1 MPAPNISISISTF
14 LACLT
19 TAAHA
24 LLLVAHE
31 KKKKN
36 RNYVNLHRTQ
46 SLKIV
51 AILRKVSS
59 RTALRDF
66 LGDAIPSLLVTTTLR
81 GKLVLVSS
89 PKSFP

>member
-31 KKKKN
+31 KKKK
-36 RNYVNLHRTQ
+36 
-46 SLKIV
+46 IE
-51 AILRKVSS
+51 
-59 RTALRDF
+59 
-66 LGDAIPSLLVTTTLR
+66 TTLIYTVR
-81 GKLVLVSS
+81 S
-89 PKSFP
+89 P

>member
-31 KKKKN
+31 KKKN